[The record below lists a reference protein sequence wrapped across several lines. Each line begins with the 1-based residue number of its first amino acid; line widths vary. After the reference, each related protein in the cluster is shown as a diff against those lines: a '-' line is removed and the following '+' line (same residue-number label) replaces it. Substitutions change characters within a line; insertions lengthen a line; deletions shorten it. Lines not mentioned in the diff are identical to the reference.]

1 MKAGMEIN
9 EFVAEIHRLDQ
20 TKLDIVTPTDEL
32 SYAVGE
38 NVERLWVKTP
48 DAGSDLFELTP
59 SAAEQVSERCGI
71 PKVYRDRMLLDVPD
85 LMMTNVNRW
94 FRAKPERRLV
104 RILDGKARAFLSDR
118 YARIDHVDVLRAIE
132 APLQRLQNELGA
144 RVESAQLTEKKMFVK
159 IVVPGIE
166 AEITQG
172 DVVQAGF
179 VISNSETGHG
189 AFTVQQM
196 LFRLVCLNGMI
207 RGETLRKTHVG
218 ARITDDGYVWSD
230 DTREADDRV
239 TLLAARDVVTAAV
252 DETRFLA
259 LVARMRETTET
270 ADTAE
275 PIKTIERLAKT
286 HGLTESEGQLV
297 LSCFVR
303 DAGLNGLNQYGLVNA
318 VTAASQRV
326 PDYGRATELEALG
339 GQLLDA
345 NWNQLR
351 GDAWTRAGV
360 N

>member
-1 MKAGMEIN
+1 MKAGMEIS

-20 TKLDIVTPTDEL
+20 TKMDIVTPTDEL

-48 DAGSDLFELTP
+48 DEGTDLFELTP

-71 PKVYRDRMLLDVPD
+71 PKSYRDKMLLEVPD

-132 APLQRLQNELGA
+132 EPLSRLQAELGA
-144 RVESAQLTEKKMFVK
+144 RVESAQLTDKKMFVK

-166 AEITQG
+166 AEVTEG
-172 DVVQAGF
+172 DIVQAGF

-196 LFRLVCLNGMI
+196 LYRLVCKNGMI

-218 ARITDDGYVWSD
+218 ARITDNGTVWGD

-239 TLLAARDVVTAAV
+239 TLLAARDVVSAAV
-252 DETRFLA
+252 DVTRFEA
-259 LVARMRETTET
+259 VVARMRETTATT
-270 ADTAE
+270 ATTE
-275 PIKTIERLAKT
+275 PIRVIERLAKS
-286 HGLTESEGQLV
+286 HGLTDTEGQLV

-303 DAGLNGLNQYGLVNA
+303 DAAVNGLNQYGLVNA

-339 GQLLDA
+339 GQLLDS
-345 NWNQLR
+345 NWAQL
-351 GDAWTRAGV
+351 V
-360 N
+360 

>member
-1 MKAGMEIN
+1 MKTGMLVD

-20 TKLDIVTPTDEL
+20 TKLDIVSPTDEL

-48 DAGSDLFELTP
+48 DSGTDLFELTAP
-59 SAAEQVSERCGI
+59 AALQVAERCGI
-71 PKVYRDRMLLDVPD
+71 PKAYRDKMLLEVPD

-132 APLQRLQNELGA
+132 EPLSRLVNELGA
-144 RVESAQLTEKKMFVK
+144 RVESAQLTEQKMYVK

-166 AEITQG
+166 SEVTLG

-196 LFRLVCLNGMI
+196 VFRLACLNGMI

-218 ARITDDGYVWSD
+218 ARITDNGDVWGD

-239 TLLAARDVVTAAV
+239 TLLAARDVVSAAV
-252 DETRFLA
+252 DRTRFEA
-259 LVARMRETTET
+259 VVARMRETTM
-270 ADTAE
+270 TAE
-275 PIKTIERLAKT
+275 TTEPIGVVERLAKT
-286 HGLTESEGQLV
+286 HGLTDAEGQLV

-303 DAGLNGLNQYGLVNA
+303 DAGTNGLNHYGLVNA
-318 VTAASQRV
+318 VTAASQKV
-326 PDYGRATELEALG
+326 PDYTRATELEQLG
-339 GQLLDA
+339 GTLLDSR
-345 NWNQLR
+345 WDQVVGIR
-351 GDAWTRAGV
+351 
-360 N
+360 